1 MIGRDVRTIVW
12 REWREIKES
21 LFSVRRGG
29 AAAGILSLVLGIV
42 APIQMGRDWVT
53 SALMEAYWAFLAAS
67 LVSTL
72 ITDSIAGER
81 ERHTLETVLAS
92 RLGDGAIFW
101 GKILAVVLYGLGFAL
116 VNLLLGVIAVN
127 IAHPDGGLALPD
139 LRQFVVTIVL
149 VALACTFVSA
159 VGVFISLR
167 AQSVK
172 QAQQTFGIAIVVFIM
187 GPALTFQAISPGSR
201 LRILTTFASMERTT
215 VERNAMLILAGL
227 GLLALV
233 AARARFRR
241 GKLVLD

>member
-1 MIGRDVRTIVW
+1 MIGQDVRTIVW
-12 REWREIKES
+12 REWLEIKES

-42 APIQMGRDWVT
+42 APVQMGRDWVT
-53 SALMEAYWAFLAAS
+53 SPIMEAYWPFLAAS

-101 GKILAVVLYGLGFAL
+101 GKIIAVVLYGVGFAL
-116 VNLLLGVIAVN
+116 ANLILGVIAVN
-127 IAHPDGGLALPD
+127 IAHPEGGIALPD
-139 LRQFVVTIVL
+139 PRQLAVTIAL
-149 VALACTFVSA
+149 VTLACTFVGA

-167 AQSVK
+167 ARTVK

-187 GPALTFQAISPGSR
+187 GPALAFQAISPGARMR
-201 LRILTTFASMERTT
+201 LLTTFAAMQRTN

-227 GLLALV
+227 SLVALL

>member
-201 LRILTTFASMERTT
+201 MRLLTAFASMERTT
-215 VERNAMLILAGL
+215 VERNAILILAGL
-227 GLLALV
+227 GLVALV